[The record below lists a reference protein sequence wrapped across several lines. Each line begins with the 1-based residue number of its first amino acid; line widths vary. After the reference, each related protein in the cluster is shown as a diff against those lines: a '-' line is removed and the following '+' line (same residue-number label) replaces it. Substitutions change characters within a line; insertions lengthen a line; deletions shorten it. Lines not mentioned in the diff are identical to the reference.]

1 MVGGVGEI
9 NENTSRKVRRSSVR
23 VRASTLG
30 FTKWN
35 WGEIKMDLSFFY
47 SGNALLFLSLGLIA
61 YGFIL
66 FAKGE

>member
-1 MVGGVGEI
+1 
-9 NENTSRKVRRSSVR
+9 
-23 VRASTLG
+23 
-30 FTKWN
+30 
-35 WGEIKMDLSFFY
+35 MDLSFFY